1 MSGHSKWATIKR
13 KKAKT
18 DDARG
23 RMFTKLIKEIT
34 VAARQGGGD
43 ETSNSRLR
51 TAISS
56 AKAAN
61 MPMKNIENAILRGT
75 GELPG
80 VTYEEVSY
88 EGYGPGGVAILVET
102 MTDNRKRTVSDIRHL
117 LSKYGGSMGETGCVS
132 WMFEKKGLIVVDSS
146 DKSEDEI
153 MEAVLEAGAEDITE
167 EKDGYEI
174 ITDVESFE
182 DVKNALI
189 DADITIVNS
198 ELTMIPQNVIK
209 LEGSQVQTILR
220 LMEVLEEH
228 DDVQNVYANFDIDD
242 EEIK

>member
-117 LSKYGGSMGETGCVS
+117 LSKYGGSMGEAGCVS